1 MTMKLPAQL
10 FAAPRLTLKFP
21 LRALAG
27 VSLALALAACSPNS
41 GSDGAK
47 FQGSDLTGAAYA
59 QGFSLPDSQGKVRTL
74 AEFQGKAV
82 LVFFGYTQCP
92 DVCPGTLGDLVKTKK
107 LLGALANQW
116 QVVFISLDPE
126 RDTPEILNMYLASF
140 DPGFVALRGSE
151 EQTAAVAKDFK
162 VFYSKVP
169 GRTPGNYSID
179 HSAGM
184 YLFDPQGRLRV
195 FERHGTAPEVLA
207 ADLRQLIKP

>member
-1 MTMKLPAQL
+1 MSMKLPEQL
-10 FAAPRLTLKFP
+10 IAVPHSRFTQP
-21 LRALAG
+21 LRALASA
-27 VSLALALAACSPNS
+27 VLVLALTACSPDS
-41 GSDGAK
+41 GTDGAK
-47 FQGSDLTGAAYA
+47 FQGTDLTGAAYA
-59 QGFSLPDSQGKVRTL
+59 QGFSLPDSQGKMRTL
-74 AEFQGKAV
+74 SEFQGKAV

-107 LLGALANQW
+107 LLGALANQF

-126 RDTPEILNMYLASF
+126 RDTPEILNLYLASF

-184 YLFDPQGRLRV
+184 YLFDRQGRLRV
-195 FERHGTAPEVLA
+195 FERHGTTPEVLA